1 MVRRGVD
8 DRKLRIRTPYV
19 CMLCTSSLGCI
30 VYRITLYTLHYLL
43 TTQTLVERRT
53 THEAL
58 GHVLVEC

>member
-19 CMLCTSSLGCI
+19 CMLCTSGLYHVDVSNYALHT
-30 VYRITLYTLHYLL
+30 TLSTHYT
-43 TTQTLVERRT
+43 TLVERRT

>member
-19 CMLCTSSLGCI
+19 CMLCNQWVVSNYALHT
-30 VYRITLYTLHYLL
+30 TLSTHYT
-43 TTQTLVERRT
+43 TLVERRT